1 MTSLKTIHLFT
12 FNQEDTMKKLTFIAA
27 IGAALISLSSAHAAD
42 GASPN
47 VIAKVE
53 VTGSQRYQ
61 LAPQEF
67 DTFKGRYEFD
77 QGTAMRVWQQQNRFY
92 AQIADQPV
100 QQMFGKA
107 PGLFESTNGA
117 TLRFAED
124 GSTVA
129 VTHFGKL
136 LVAANTVR
144 FAKN

>member
-1 MTSLKTIHLFT
+1 
-12 FNQEDTMKKLTFIAA
+12 MKKLTLIAA
-27 IGAALISLSSAHAAD
+27 IGAALISFSAAHAAD
-42 GASPN
+42 STEPT

-53 VTGSQRYQ
+53 VTGSPRYQ

-77 QGTAMRVWQQQNRFY
+77 EGTSMRVWQQQNRFY

-100 QQMFGKA
+100 QQMFAKS
-107 PGLFESTNGA
+107 PGVFESKAGA
-117 TLRFAED
+117 NLRFAED

-129 VTHFGKL
+129 VTQFGKL
-136 LVAANTVR
+136 LVASNTVR

>member
-1 MTSLKTIHLFT
+1 
-12 FNQEDTMKKLTFIAA
+12 MKKLTLIAA
-27 IGAALISLSSAHAAD
+27 IGAALISISAVHAAD
-42 GASPN
+42 IQEPT

-53 VTGSQRYQ
+53 VTGSPRYQ

-77 QGTAMRVWQQQNRFY
+77 EGTSMRVWQKQNRFY

-100 QQMFGKA
+100 QQMFAKA
-107 PGLFESTNGA
+107 PGVFESTAGA
-117 TLRFAED
+117 KLRFAED

-129 VTHFGKL
+129 VTQFGKL
-136 LVAANTVR
+136 LVASNSVR

>member
-1 MTSLKTIHLFT
+1 MTRLKTIHLFT
-12 FNQEDTMKKLTFIAA
+12 FNQEDTMQKLTFIAA
-27 IGAALISLSSAHAAD
+27 IGAALISISTAHAAD
-42 GASPN
+42 STAPN

-53 VTGSQRYQ
+53 VTGAQRYQ

-136 LVAANTVR
+136 LVASNTVR

>member
-1 MTSLKTIHLFT
+1 
-12 FNQEDTMKKLTFIAA
+12 MKKSTLFAA
-27 IGAALISLSSAHAAD
+27 IGAALIGMTTAHANSAE
-42 GASPN
+42 PT

-53 VTGSQRYQ
+53 VTAHQRYQ

-77 QGTAMRVWQQQNRFY
+77 EGTSMRVWQQQNRFY

-100 QQMFGKA
+100 QQVFAKA
-107 PGLFESTNGA
+107 PGVFESAEGA
-117 TLRFAED
+117 KLRFAED

-129 VTHFGKL
+129 VSQFGKL
-136 LVAANTVR
+136 LVASNTVR

>member
-1 MTSLKTIHLFT
+1 MQKIS
-12 FNQEDTMKKLTFIAA
+12 FIAA
-27 IGAALISLSSAHAAD
+27 IGAALISLSTAHAAD
-42 GASPN
+42 TPEPT

-53 VTGSQRYQ
+53 VTGTGTQRYQ

-77 QGTAMRVWQQQNRFY
+77 EGTAMRVWQQQNRFY

-107 PGLFESTNGA
+107 PGVFESANGA

-129 VTHFGKL
+129 VTQFGKL
-136 LVAANTVR
+136 LVASNAAY
-144 FAKN
+144 FAKK